1 VKEKIRNHINNKIKK
16 IEEKFVPNKN
26 HWNAGYNK
34 GYYDALVYCL
44 ELLGTE
50 NIINDNLR
58 RHDERL

>member
-1 VKEKIRNHINNKIKK
+1 MDKFIKHINKKINKINKD
-16 IEEKFVPNKN
+16 FVPNKN
-26 HWNAGYNK
+26 YWNAGYNK

-44 ELLGTE
+44 NLLGTE

>member
-50 NIINDNLR
+50 NVNKD
-58 RHDERL
+58 